1 MDLYSGGGSISQANS
16 QTASVRQANQ
26 DNQDFNN
33 SLAAQIDQANT
44 NLDEASASKNN
55 KNLLSIGTS
64 GGKLTSMTYKKAFGG
79 AATQTLPKNF
89 NVPKAG
95 DVTIGADN
103 VETSITSNPVVDR
116 VPVGTEA
123 TEVGSEATDVASDVA
138 SEAENAI
145 VDTSKEAATL
155 GEDAFK
161 AAAIRTGKAAIAGA
175 GGVIDLTEDIS
186 RAVSAGGVSM
196 KTFGSNTSSQVGN
209 ILNVAGSGLE
219 VAGIAT
225 GGITPW
231 SIAAEGL
238 GAVLGL
244 AGGAAE
250 LFGDVK
256 QAATDKTTTDQDLS
270 SQTRGEVGV
279 QKVTQVT
286 ARSN

>member
-16 QTASVRQANQ
+16 QTASVRQSNQ

-44 NLDEASASKNN
+44 KLDEAASSKNN

-64 GGKLTSMTYKKAFGG
+64 SGKLTSMTLKKAFGTG
-79 AATQTLPKNF
+79 TTQTLPKNF

-95 DVTIGADN
+95 DVLIGEDN
-103 VETSITSNPVVDR
+103 VETSVTANPVVDR
-116 VPVGTEA
+116 VPLGTDA
-123 TEVGSEATDVASDVA
+123 TEVGSEATDVASDVVGD
-138 SEAENAI
+138 AEDAI
-145 VDTSKEAATL
+145 VATSKEATTL
-155 GEDAFK
+155 GGDALK
-161 AAAIRTGKAAIAGA
+161 AAAITTGKVALAGA
-175 GGVIDLTEDIS
+175 GGVLDLTEDIS
-186 RAVSAGGVSM
+186 RAVTSGGVSM

-231 SIAAEGL
+231 SIAAEGA
-238 GAVLGL
+238 GALLGL

-250 LFGDVK
+250 LFGDIK
-256 QAATDKTTTDQDLS
+256 SSATDKTTTDKDLS
-270 SQTRGEVGV
+270 SQTRGAVGV
-279 QKVTQVT
+279 QKVTQVQS
-286 ARSN
+286 RSN

>member
-1 MDLYSGGGSISQANS
+1 MDLYSGGGSVSQANS

-26 DNQDFNN
+26 GNQDFNN

-44 NLDEASASKNN
+44 NLDEAAASKNN

-64 GGKLTSMTYKKAFGG
+64 GGKLTSMTLKKAFGTG
-79 AATQTLPKNF
+79 VNQELPKNF
-89 NVPKAG
+89 NVPTAG
-95 DVTIGADN
+95 DVLIGEDN
-103 VETSITSNPVVDR
+103 VETSVTANPVVDR
-116 VPVGTEA
+116 VPLGTDA
-123 TEVGSEATDVASDVA
+123 TEVGSEATDVASDV
-138 SEAENAI
+138 ETGVEDAI
-145 VDTSKEAATL
+145 VSTSKEATAL
-155 GEDAFK
+155 GGDVLK
-161 AAAIRTGKAAIAGA
+161 AAAITTGKVALAGA

-186 RAVSAGGVSM
+186 RAVTSGGVSM

-209 ILNVAGSGLE
+209 ILNVAGSSLE

-225 GGITPW
+225 GGLTPW
-231 SIAAEGL
+231 SLAAEGV

-250 LFGDVK
+250 LFGDIK
-256 QAATDKTTTDQDLS
+256 QSATDKTTTDADLS
-270 SQTRGEVGV
+270 SQTRGPVGV

>member
-16 QTASVRQANQ
+16 QTASVRQSNQ

-44 NLDEASASKNN
+44 KLDEAASSKNN

-64 GGKLTSMTYKKAFGG
+64 GGKLTSMTLKKAFGTG
-79 AATQTLPKNF
+79 ATQTLPKNF

-95 DVTIGADN
+95 DVLIGEDN
-103 VETSITSNPVVDR
+103 VETSITANPVVDR
-116 VPVGTEA
+116 VPLGTDA
-123 TEVGSEATDVASDVA
+123 TEVGSEATDVASDVVGD
-138 SEAENAI
+138 AEDAI
-145 VDTSKEAATL
+145 VATSKEATTL
-155 GEDAFK
+155 GGDALK
-161 AAAIRTGKAAIAGA
+161 AAAITTGKVALAGA
-175 GGVIDLTEDIS
+175 GGVLDLTEDIS
-186 RAVSAGGVSM
+186 RAVTSGGVSM

-231 SIAAEGL
+231 SIAAEGA
-238 GAVLGL
+238 GALLGL

-250 LFGDVK
+250 LFGDIK
-256 QAATDKTTTDQDLS
+256 SSTTDKTTTDQDLS

-279 QKVTQVT
+279 QKVTQVQS
-286 ARSN
+286 RSN